1 MCQVLFGVIAQ
12 NVSVGRAL
20 PGRQETEVAI
30 QMERRFLGLG
40 TRSDESSEQMHAEV
54 DGAAVARVFNLR
66 DVLELINDRLDEGA
80 LAEQQ
85 PVGEVH
91 ESIAHVLAQFGDQV
105 ESVGD

>member
-1 MCQVLFGVIAQ
+1 M
-12 NVSVGRAL
+12 
-20 PGRQETEVAI
+20 EVKA
-30 QMERRFLGLG
+30 ERRFLGL
-40 TRSDESSEQMHAEV
+40 
-54 DGAAVARVFNLR
+54 AAVGDQASKEVNAEIVRAAVTRVLNLR
-66 DVLELINDRLDEGA
+66 DVLELINDGLDEGA